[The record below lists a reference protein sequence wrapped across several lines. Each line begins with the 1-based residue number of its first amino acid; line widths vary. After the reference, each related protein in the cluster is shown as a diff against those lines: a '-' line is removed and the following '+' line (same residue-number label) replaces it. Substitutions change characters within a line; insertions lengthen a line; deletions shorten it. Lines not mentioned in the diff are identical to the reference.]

1 MIRVRTSLV
10 LINRVT
16 LIAFVAVRLFSSATE
31 AGAQAAASHTPGAQ
45 WSEAIAEAVEAGKLE
60 ARVDRGRALYEVC
73 AECHLSN
80 GAGTPD
86 GTIPQLAGQHRGVL
100 IKQLMDI
107 RSGLRRN
114 PSMYPYAVRLDGAQD
129 LADVTAYI
137 ETLPIPKDNGKG
149 TGVYLED
156 GKRLYDKNCLRCH
169 GENGEGSADAFYP
182 RVAGQHYRYLVRQ
195 LIDIAGGRRGNANPD
210 MADSV
215 KDFSARDVANV
226 ADYVSRIHIDGPG
239 SDSEPEKRR

>member
-1 MIRVRTSLV
+1 MIRIRTSLV

-16 LIAFVAVRLFSSATE
+16 LIALVAVRLVFSATE
-31 AGAQAAASHTPGAQ
+31 AGAQAAPSHAPGAL
-45 WSEAIAEAVEAGKLE
+45 WSESIAEAVEAGKLE
-60 ARVDRGRALYEVC
+60 ANVDRGGELYEVC

-80 GAGTPD
+80 GAGNPD
-86 GTIPQLAGQHRGVL
+86 GTMPQLAGQHRGVL

-114 PSMYPYAVRLDGAQD
+114 PSMYPFVARLDDDQD
-129 LADVTAYI
+129 LADLTAHI
-137 ETLPIPKDNGKG
+137 ETLPIPEDNGKG
-149 TGVYLED
+149 TGVYLEE
-156 GKRLYDKNCLRCH
+156 GKRLYDENCLRCH

-182 RVAGQHYRYLVRQ
+182 RLAGQHYRYLVRQ

-226 ADYVSRIHIDGPG
+226 ADYIS
-239 SDSEPEKRR
+239 